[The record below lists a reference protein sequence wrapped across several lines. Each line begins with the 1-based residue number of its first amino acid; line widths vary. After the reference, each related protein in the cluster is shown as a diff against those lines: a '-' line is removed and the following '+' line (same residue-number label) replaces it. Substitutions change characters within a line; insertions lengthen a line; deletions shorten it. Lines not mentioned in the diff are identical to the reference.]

1 MDYFMDVVLVLDT
14 SRAMTDIF
22 DGVKKRVI
30 SFFPDLML
38 ELSAFHKSISDVRIK
53 VITFRN
59 LNIDKEE
66 ALQISPYFNLKRSNI
81 DNNEDYDTFVDY
93 INSLNACGG
102 NINHNSSLEALALA
116 ILNDWSQQGDKR
128 MHYIVLFTNSGACK
142 LEKSHIPTTYYPSYV
157 PYSFEG
163 LSKMW
168 LSPKKTQWID
178 GKWTKIKLGQ
188 AAKRLM
194 LFAPQL
200 YPWPNIFESWDQV
213 VYNPSKAGEGLDD
226 VSYYDIINAI
236 VGS

>member
-1 MDYFMDVVLVLDT
+1 MDYFMDVVFVLDT
-14 SRAMTDIF
+14 SRAMTEIF

-30 SFFPDLML
+30 SFCPDLML

-66 ALQISPYFNLKRSNI
+66 ALQISPYFNLKKSNI
-81 DNNEDYDTFVDY
+81 DNNEAYDKFVDY

-102 NINHNSSLEALALA
+102 DINHNSSLEALALA
-116 ILNDWSQQGDKR
+116 LLNDWSQQGDRR
-128 MHYIVLFTNSGACK
+128 MHYIVLFTNSAACK
-142 LEKSHIPTTYYPSYV
+142 LEDSHIPTTYYPSYV

-178 GKWTKIKLGQ
+178 GKWTKMKLGQ
-188 AAKRLM
+188 ATKRLM

-200 YPWPNIFESWDQV
+200 YPWPEIYEAWDRV

-226 VSYYDIINAI
+226 VSCDDIINAI